1 MVVCCGGGSDQ
12 TVEESKVSI
21 VQSFKVNNTW
31 RPEPLVTIRKLV
43 VRDISEVQ
51 RYPGLEQLFN
61 DLDTIFHVSIL
72 SNIVILFKILF
83 QGARWSAWIAIAF
96 ILLFGITGTTLLLV
110 FHLVIDVEHSYVRCS
125 SDFMIIFTN
134 IVPVPVSLVALGLP
148 QHHHHPAHHVRH
160 QVQEGESHDDQDQ
173 GVEQV
178 GHELI

>member
-61 DLDTIFHVSIL
+61 DLDTIFHVSFL
-72 SNIVILFKILF
+72 SNIVIFFPNSISGSKMVCLDRHRL
-83 QGARWSAWIAIAF
+83 
-96 ILLFGITGTTLLLV
+96 
-110 FHLVIDVEHSYVRCS
+110 HLVVWYHRNHAASR
-125 SDFMIIFTN
+125 
-134 IVPVPVSLVALGLP
+134 LP
-148 QHHHHPAHHVRH
+148 P
-160 QVQEGESHDDQDQ
+160 GN
-173 GVEQV
+173 
-178 GHELI
+178 

>member
-61 DLDTIFHVSIL
+61 DLDTIFHVSCHNPSPSPSKSESKVQVKSPSQESKSSSSL
-72 SNIVILFKILF
+72 SPSLSPSQESKFK
-83 QGARWSAWIAIAF
+83 
-96 ILLFGITGTTLLLV
+96 V
-110 FHLVIDVEHSYVRCS
+110 
-125 SDFMIIFTN
+125 
-134 IVPVPVSLVALGLP
+134 
-148 QHHHHPAHHVRH
+148 
-160 QVQEGESHDDQDQ
+160 
-173 GVEQV
+173 
-178 GHELI
+178 